1 MQKAADLQNESE
13 HLHTLLKKLRPFQ
26 RKAFDFAVHGI
37 LPDNDQDGAQKKRPP
52 IASASIA
59 GQHHINV
66 AGAGTGRILL
76 ADEMGLGKT
85 ISSLAIMSAYQQN
98 EWPLLILC
106 PASLR
111 YTWPAEIEKFLPWIT
126 PQSTHVVR
134 GADDVTFAAEIVK
147 WRKKQREQQLNNNDN
162 KPKKKKKPPYQIIIC
177 TYSLLQSRWAVSKA
191 LQNCNFQCVIADES
205 HNLKDNR
212 SQRCE
217 LALPIMKKAKRLV
230 LLSGTPALN
239 RPVELYPQLIALD
252 PTGRIFP
259 GASGTMSFTQ
269 YTRRYCAAKRK
280 RFGWDVKG
288 ISNADELHQ
297 CLKKVMLRRLKSQVL
312 HDLPSKQRS
321 IVPII
326 MKDTEK
332 VKESQYVM
340 EEWSAACK
348 ARDNISDL
356 DADDV
361 AQAAVRDSQRA
372 MMQAYQAGGIAKAS
386 AVAEYIIDW
395 LRGCD
400 STQKLVVFAHHKDVM
415 DCLQNAI
422 STEFK
427 GKLGMMRID
436 GSVTPQERAKRVKQF
451 QTNKGVRLALLSMT
465 AAGVGLTLTA
475 ASNIIFAELHWTP
488 GVLAQ
493 AEDRCHRIGQASS
506 VNVTYCICKDEAL
519 SIDMAI
525 WKMLTNK
532 TGNLSKIVDGER
544 KGLDAVETSISVKNN
559 AVGSGGG
566 VSEEAELVN
575 FFSSATSTQTS
586 SRSTGPPVKGT
597 IQSFF
602 KKQVASKES
611 SKVKAPPNA
620 SKKSNG
626 SGKTSPNSVT
636 CISLLDNDD
645 DVDSFVNCPACTFEN
660 KVGTNVCTM
669 CSSPIVAMSSTPSLD
684 VQNEK
689 EEWACA
695 ACTFA
700 NKDDLLA
707 CEVCGTSRQ
716 QDAEDIQPLHLP
728 DQSSSSSSSDEFDDE
743 SVSVIDTDLKPA
755 WQGCKTDIDDSIDM
769 DVGRKAVEPLQL
781 PDQSSSSSDDESDDD
796 SDESL
801 ASDHAYPTHS
811 INDYNENGERT
822 TGSKPSLSLTPS
834 AESECIDLTQDDEC
848 KDKKITSITKTPRC
862 NDSTS
867 LLRFSVSKNSGRIAL
882 HSASGESLNVNF
894 DVSQIVTKECSD
906 KLEEVQLSRKSPKE
920 RDVLQFDDAAIR
932 QVISELDGST
942 FLPTSTV
949 FQKNLHS
956 MCEELKMF
964 VSCYFNLREIEK
976 KQVKDSGKAIASSDI
991 TQVATRLLQNT
1002 VSGSTDRYKGSGS
1015 QALGAKERAVENQ
1028 RNNVVTHL
1036 DNLVLAKKA
1045 CAWCAE
1051 LFQTQNLTVDV
1062 DATYCSWKCAEEGR
1076 IRRGNMYSSTKIRA
1090 ALFELEHGICQ
1101 MCHIDAHGLFERMKC
1116 LQPAE
1121 RLNALLNANF
1131 KLPSTKRDRF
1141 LQNPE
1146 EHDFWQAD
1154 HIYAVAEGGGGTGL
1168 DNFRT
1173 LCTPCHRIETSKL
1186 HSRLKSK
1193 RLAEGSEGSGK
1204 QLDIMSAF
1212 SKVKSAEKKKKRKR
1226 KRVAD

>member
-1 MQKAADLQNESE
+1 MQTAEDLQHENSE
-13 HLHTLLKKLRPFQ
+13 HLRTLLNKLRPFQ
-26 RKAFDFAVHGI
+26 KKAFDFAVHGI
-37 LPDNDQDGAQKKRPP
+37 LPDDNGEDGAQRKRPP
-52 IASASIA
+52 IDSTSVS
-59 GQHHINV
+59 GQHHKNNV

-162 KPKKKKKPPYQIIIC
+162 KPKKKPPYQIIIC

-205 HNLKDNR
+205 HNLKDNK
-212 SQRCE
+212 SQRCQ

-259 GASGTMSFTQ
+259 GGGNMSFTQ
-269 YTRRYCAAKRK
+269 YTRRYCAAKQK

-297 CLKKVMLRRLKSQVL
+297 CLKKIMLRRLKSQVL
-312 HDLPSKQRS
+312 QDLPSKQRS

-326 MKDTEK
+326 MKDAEK
-332 VKESQYVM
+332 IKESQYVM
-340 EEWSAACK
+340 ENWAAACK
-348 ARDNISDL
+348 ARDNISEL

-386 AVAEYIIDW
+386 AVAEFIIDW

-400 STQKLVVFAHHKDVM
+400 STQKLVVFAHHQDVM
-415 DCLQNAI
+415 NAISTAI

-436 GSVTPQERAKRVKQF
+436 GSVSPQERAKRVKQF

-493 AEDRCHRIGQASS
+493 AEDRCHRIGQQSS
-506 VNVTYCICKDEAL
+506 VNVTYCICKDEDL

-544 KGLDAVETSISVKNN
+544 KGLDAVETSISVKSN
-559 AVGSGGG
+559 AVGSG
-566 VSEEAELVN
+566 VSAEAELVN

-586 SRSTGPPVKGT
+586 SRSNGPPVKGT

-611 SKVKAPPNA
+611 SKAKAPPSA
-620 SKKSNG
+620 SNKSKG

-645 DVDSFVNCPACTFEN
+645 EVDSFVNCPACTFEN

-669 CSSPIVAMSSTPSLD
+669 CSSPIAAMSSTPTLD

-700 NKDDLLA
+700 NKYDLLA

-716 QDAEDIQPLHLP
+716 QDAQDIHPLHLP
-728 DQSSSSSSSDEFDDE
+728 DQSSSSDEFDDE
-743 SVSVIDTDLKPA
+743 SVSVMDTDLKPA

-769 DVGRKAVEPLQL
+769 DVQPLQL
-781 PDQSSSSSDDESDDD
+781 PDQSSSSSDDESGDD

-801 ASDHAYPTHS
+801 TSDHAYPTNR
-811 INDYNENGERT
+811 INGHGQNNNCNRKG
-822 TGSKPSLSLTPS
+822 GSRISSTF
-834 AESECIDLTQDDEC
+834 AESECIDLTQDD
-848 KDKKITSITKTPRC
+848 D
-862 NDSTS
+862 TS

-906 KLEEVQLSRKSPKE
+906 KLEEVKLSRKSPKE

-932 QVISELDGST
+932 QVISQLDGST
-942 FLPTSTV
+942 FHPASTV
-949 FQKNLHS
+949 FQKNFQS
-956 MCEELKMF
+956 MCDELKMF
-964 VSCYFNLREIEK
+964 VSCYFNLREVEK
-976 KQVKDSGKAIASSDI
+976 KHVKDSGEAIASSDI
-991 TQVATRLLQNT
+991 TQVAARLLQNT

-1015 QALGAKERAVENQ
+1015 QALGAKERAIENQ
-1028 RNNVVTHL
+1028 RNNVATDL

-1045 CAWCAE
+1045 CAWCAG

-1076 IRRGNMYSSTKIRA
+1076 VRRGNMYSSTKIRA
-1090 ALFELEHGICQ
+1090 ALFELERGICQ
-1101 MCHIDAHGLFERMKC
+1101 ICQIDAHGLFERIKC

-1131 KLPSTKRDRF
+1131 KL
-1141 LQNPE
+1141 
-1146 EHDFWQAD
+1146 
-1154 HIYAVAEGGGGTGL
+1154 
-1168 DNFRT
+1168 
-1173 LCTPCHRIETSKL
+1173 
-1186 HSRLKSK
+1186 
-1193 RLAEGSEGSGK
+1193 
-1204 QLDIMSAF
+1204 
-1212 SKVKSAEKKKKRKR
+1212 
-1226 KRVAD
+1226 

>member
-1 MQKAADLQNESE
+1 MQTAADLQHENE
-13 HLHTLLKKLRPFQ
+13 HLKTLLNKLRPFQ

-37 LPDNDQDGAQKKRPP
+37 LPDDNGEDGAQKKRPS
-52 IASASIA
+52 INSASVS
-59 GQHHINV
+59 GQHHKNNV

-162 KPKKKKKPPYQIIIC
+162 KPKKKPPYQIIIC

-205 HNLKDNR
+205 HNLKDNK
-212 SQRCE
+212 SQRCQ

-239 RPVELYPQLIALD
+239 RPVELYPQLTALD
-252 PTGRIFP
+252 PTGRLFP
-259 GASGTMSFTQ
+259 GEGNMNFTQ
-269 YTRRYCAAKRK
+269 YTRRYCAAKQK

-297 CLKKVMLRRLKSQVL
+297 CLKKIMLRRLKSQVL
-312 HDLPSKQRS
+312 QDLPSKQRS

-326 MKDTEK
+326 MKDAEK
-332 VKESQYVM
+332 IKESKYVM
-340 EEWSAACK
+340 LDWAAVCK

-372 MMQAYQAGGIAKAS
+372 MMQAYQAGGVAKAS

-400 STQKLVVFAHHKDVM
+400 STQKLVVFAHHQDVM
-415 DCLQNAI
+415 NAISTAI

-436 GSVTPQERAKRVKQF
+436 GSVSPQERAKRVKQF

-493 AEDRCHRIGQASS
+493 AEDRCHRIGQQSS
-506 VNVTYCICKDEAL
+506 VNVTYCICKDEDL

-544 KGLDAVETSISVKNN
+544 KGLDAVETSISVKSN
-559 AVGSGGG
+559 AVGSG
-566 VSEEAELVN
+566 VSAEAELVN
-575 FFSSATSTQTS
+575 FFSNATSTQTS
-586 SRSTGPPVKGT
+586 SRINGPPVKGT

-611 SKVKAPPNA
+611 SKVKAPPSA
-620 SKKSNG
+620 SNKSKG

-645 DVDSFVNCPACTFEN
+645 EVDSFVNCPACTFEN
-660 KVGTNVCTM
+660 KVSTNVCTM
-669 CSSPIVAMSSTPSLD
+669 CSSPIDAMSSTPTLN

-689 EEWACA
+689 EAWACA

-700 NKDDLLA
+700 NKYDLLA

-716 QDAEDIQPLHLP
+716 QDAQDIQPLHLP
-728 DQSSSSSSSDEFDDE
+728 DQSSSSDEFDDE
-743 SVSVIDTDLKPA
+743 SVSVMDTDLKPA

-769 DVGRKAVEPLQL
+769 DVDRKAVQPLQL
-781 PDQSSSSSDDESDDD
+781 PDQSSSSSDDESGDD

-801 ASDHAYPTHS
+801 TSDHAYPTNS
-811 INDYNENGERT
+811 INGHDQNNNCNRKG
-822 TGSKPSLSLTPS
+822 GSRPRSTC
-834 AESECIDLTQDDEC
+834 AESECIDLTQVDEC
-848 KDKKITSITKTPRC
+848 KGEPKPSKFQTPRC
-862 NDSTS
+862 NYSTS

-882 HSASGESLNVNF
+882 HSTSGESLNVNF
-894 DVSQIVTKECSD
+894 DISQIVTKECSE
-906 KLEEVQLSRKSPKE
+906 KLEEVKLSRKSPKE
-920 RDVLQFDDAAIR
+920 RDVLQFDDEAIR

-942 FLPTSTV
+942 FYPASTV
-949 FQKNLHS
+949 FQKNFQS
-956 MCEELKMF
+956 MCDELKMF

-991 TQVATRLLQNT
+991 TQVAARLLQNT

-1015 QALGAKERAVENQ
+1015 QALGAKERAIENQ
-1028 RNNVVTHL
+1028 RNNVATDL

-1076 IRRGNMYSSTKIRA
+1076 IRRGNMYSSSKIRA
-1090 ALFELEHGICQ
+1090 ALFELEHGVCQ
-1101 MCHIDAHGLFERMKC
+1101 MCHIDAHGLFERIKC

-1154 HIYAVAEGGGGTGL
+1154 HIHAVAEGGGGTGL

-1193 RLAEGSEGSGK
+1193 RLAEGNEGSGK

-1212 SKVKSAEKKKKRKR
+1212 SKVKSAKKKRKR